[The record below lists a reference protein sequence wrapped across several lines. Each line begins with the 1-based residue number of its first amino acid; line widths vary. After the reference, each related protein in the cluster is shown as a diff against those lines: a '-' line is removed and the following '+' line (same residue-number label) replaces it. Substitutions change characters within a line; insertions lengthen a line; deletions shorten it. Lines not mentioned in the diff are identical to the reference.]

1 MDSIDPIS
9 KRISVREYDSREI
22 PEEALKRILEAG
34 RIAPS
39 AMNYQPWKFVVVHD
53 PSRRKALSHG
63 RYAKFLTECPV
74 VIVGCGNKKRSPEWY
89 TVDVTIALQNMV
101 TQATAEGLGSCWIGS
116 FDEDAV
122 KAAIKAPEDH
132 AIVAML
138 AIGYPKDGKLKIA
151 HKRKSFDEI
160 VSFEDFS

>member
-1 MDSIDPIS
+1 MNLIDPIN
-9 KRISVREYDSREI
+9 KRISIREYDSKEI
-22 PEEALKRILEAG
+22 PEEALRRILEAG

-39 AMNYQPWKFVVVHD
+39 AMNYQPWKFVVVRD
-53 PSRRKALSHG
+53 QQIRKALSHG

-101 TQATAEGLGSCWIGS
+101 TQATADGVGSCWIGS

-122 KAAIKAPEDH
+122 KAAIKAPEEY

-138 AIGYPKDGKLKIA
+138 AIGYPKGDHKIA
-151 HKRKSFDEI
+151 RKRKNFDEI
-160 VSFEDFS
+160 VSFEEFH